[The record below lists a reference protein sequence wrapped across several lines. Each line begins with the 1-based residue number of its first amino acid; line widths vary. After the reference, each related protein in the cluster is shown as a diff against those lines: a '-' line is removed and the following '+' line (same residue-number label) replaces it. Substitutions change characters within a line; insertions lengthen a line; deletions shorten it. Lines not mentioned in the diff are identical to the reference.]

1 MVLEC
6 LSKYT
11 SVERLK
17 RSKML
22 SLPLVLL
29 LFRQFSPAI
38 GFNILGI
45 CPSASYSHQQPFQA
59 LMKALAARGHNVTMI
74 STIPSKKSIKNYEDV
89 DLSFSYRKRDCTGLR
104 HMGAFTLL
112 HKNMREAN
120 ELCEEQLF
128 STAITHLISRNKT
141 FDAVIIEQLWYQC
154 YYALVKHYNSP
165 VLIGFLSVG
174 NLPYVMDSVGN
185 PDDPLLNP
193 DMAYPFTNKMSLN
206 ERIWNI
212 LYTTWTRIYY
222 KYWHLPRA
230 QEIVNK
236 WMPDVSIEDMDRNF
250 SLVILGNN
258 HVFGYP
264 KPLLPNVIEV
274 HSLQITEKS
283 ETLPKDIQEFLD
295 KAEHGA
301 IYFSLGSNLQTHQL
315 SIGSLTAL
323 YKALGSLKQRVLWKH
338 GEDVAIHPA
347 NIKFVKWAPQQAIL
361 AHPKVMAYVMQGG
374 LQSLQEAVH
383 YSVPVVAIPFFG
395 DQLFNA
401 RKILDTGIGLTLDID
416 TITEESIVQTLTNVI
431 ENKTYYYNI
440 KAMSEIIRDEL
451 IKPMDRAIWNVE
463 HVIKFSKSKH
473 FRYYGHDIPLI
484 DYYGTIVILSLSLIL
499 IIRCCYLIIN
509 VFRFKY
515 FSIKYIRD
523 RIKFFVKSKYS
534 NNYDILDKNR

>member
-1 MVLEC
+1 MQVL
-6 LSKYT
+6 T
-11 SVERLK
+11 SF
-17 RSKML
+17 
-22 SLPLVLL
+22 LPLLL
-29 LFRQFSPAI
+29 LLLRQFSTTV

-59 LMKALAARGHNVTMI
+59 LMKALATRGHKVTVV
-74 STIPSKKSIKNYEDV
+74 STIPLKKPMKNYEDV
-89 DLSFSYRKRDCTGLR
+89 DLSFTYQKKDCTGLR

-112 HKNMREAN
+112 QKNMREAN
-120 ELCEEQLF
+120 ELCEKQLF
-128 STAITHLISRNKT
+128 SAPIADLISSNKT

-154 YYALVKHYNSP
+154 YYGLVKHYNSP

-185 PDDPLLNP
+185 PDDPMLNP

-206 ERIWNI
+206 ERVWNI

-222 KYWHLPRA
+222 KYWHLPDA
-230 QEIVNK
+230 QKIVNK
-236 WMPDVSIEDMDRNF
+236 WKANVSIEDIDRNF

-283 ETLPKDIQEFLD
+283 ESLPKDIQEFLD
-295 KAEHGA
+295 NAVHGA

-315 SIGSLTAL
+315 PAGPLTAL
-323 YKALGSLKQRVLWKH
+323 YNALGSLKQRVLWKH
-338 GEDVAIHPA
+338 AGDVAIHPG
-347 NIKFVKWAPQQAIL
+347 NIKFVKWVPQQAVL

-401 RKILDTGIGLTLDID
+401 RKILDAGIGLTLDID
-416 TITEESIVQTLTNVI
+416 TITKESIVRTLTDII
-431 ENKTYYYNI
+431 ENKTYYNNI
-440 KAMSEIIRDEL
+440 KIMSEIIKDEMV
-451 IKPMDRAIWNVE
+451 KPMNRAVWNVE
-463 HVIKFSKSKH
+463 HVIKFSKWKH
-473 FRYYGHDIPLI
+473 LRYHGHDISLI
-484 DYYGTIVILSLSLIL
+484 DYYGTFVVLVSPLIMLS
-499 IIRCCYLIIN
+499 CCVYLVLNNLKNIP
-509 VFRFKY
+509 KY
-515 FSIKYIRD
+515 VSAIYRQAQVAFLGREKAE
-523 RIKFFVKSKYS
+523 
-534 NNYDILDKNR
+534 